1 MTSSSS
7 KLRRFRAAP
16 TVRKRSATIAVA
28 VAVLASVV
36 AVPAVFALQSEGSAQ
51 SDADDRAATNA
62 YYQSVRQSMAPLVQH
77 LRVFPETLRGLA
89 SSDAAVSP
97 ALATSIATW
106 EGDYATARD
115 LVRRLTPPAQT
126 TGAVEAARL
135 YETGAMLYVEAAR
148 AASAA
153 VRAPAPA
160 PRKGIAVQGER
171 LYTLGDRMFD
181 SAFRLLNVDGA
192 LSPSEFRFPAAVPG
206 DVEGLR
212 APAGPVAAAGAVSA
226 PAPADAWIRTYGADL
241 ARVAEMARTASST
254 RTAFD
259 GAQRRLA
266 APVSDP
272 VAQEAVNG
280 LRLAVLV
287 FGERAEGGGEN
298 QRVPEQSE
306 RLTLLGTRVWNSA
319 LGLLGSASGF
329 PNASL
334 TLPGAASDDLLLQ
347 GGAFDGDPP
356 ALNPGDPVDK
366 GLPGGLPVLDPM
378 ALIGQ

>member
-1 MTSSSS
+1 M
-7 KLRRFRAAP
+7 
-16 TVRKRSATIAVA
+16 
-28 VAVLASVV
+28 
-36 AVPAVFALQSEGSAQ
+36 FALQSEGSAQ
-51 SDADDRAATNA
+51 SDGDDRAATVA

-77 LRVFPETLRGLA
+77 LRVFPATLQGLA

-153 VRAPAPA
+153 VSAAAPA
-160 PRKGIAVQGER
+160 PRKATAMQGER

-181 SAFRLLNVDGA
+181 SAFRLLNAGSA
-192 LSPSEFRFPAAVPG
+192 LSPSEFRFPPAVPG
-206 DVEGLR
+206 DVE
-212 APAGPVAAAGAVSA
+212 APRTPGPVAAAGPVPA
-226 PAPADAWIRTYGADL
+226 PAPPDVWSRAHAADL
-241 ARVAEMARTASST
+241 ARVAEMTRDASTT
-254 RTAFD
+254 RTVFD
-259 GAQRRLA
+259 DAQRQLA

-287 FGERAEGGGEN
+287 LGESAEGDAEN
-298 QRVPEQSE
+298 HRVPEQSE
-306 RLTLLGTRVWNSA
+306 RLTLIGTRLWNSA

-329 PNASL
+329 VDASL
-334 TLPGAASDDLLLQ
+334 TLPGAASEDLLLQ
-347 GGAFDGDPP
+347 GGAFDGHPP
-356 ALNPGDPVDK
+356 TLNPGDPVDK

>member
-1 MTSSSS
+1 VTSSSS

-16 TVRKRSATIAVA
+16 AVRKRPATIAVA

-36 AVPAVFALQSEGSAQ
+36 AVPAVFALQAEDPAQ
-51 SDADDRAATNA
+51 SDGDDSAATNA
-62 YYQSVRQSMAPLVQH
+62 YYHSVRQSMAPLVQH
-77 LRVFPETLRGLA
+77 VREFPASLRGLA
-89 SSDAAVSP
+89 SSDATGSP
-97 ALATSIATW
+97 PLAASIAAW
-106 EGDYATARD
+106 EDDYATARD
-115 LVRRLTPPAQT
+115 LVRRLTPPARI
-126 TGAVEAARL
+126 TGAVEAALL

-153 VRAPAPA
+153 VSAPAPA
-160 PRKGIAVQGER
+160 PRQAIAVQGER
-171 LYTLGDRMFD
+171 LYRLGDRMFD
-181 SAFRLLNVDGA
+181 SAFRLLNVGGA

-206 DVEGLR
+206 DVEGLP
-212 APAGPVAAAGAVSA
+212 APVGPAAAAGPVAA
-226 PAPADAWIRTYGADL
+226 PASPDAWGRAHSTDL
-241 ARVAEMARTASST
+241 ARVAEMTRDAST
-254 RTAFD
+254 PRAAFD

-266 APVSDP
+266 DPVSDP
-272 VAQEAVNG
+272 VAQEAVTG

-287 FGERAEGGGEN
+287 LGERAEGEAEN

-306 RLTLLGTRVWNSA
+306 RLTLIGTRLWNSA

-329 PNASL
+329 AEASL
-334 TLPGAASDDLLLQ
+334 TLPAAASEDLLLQ
-347 GGAFDGDPP
+347 GGAFDGHPP